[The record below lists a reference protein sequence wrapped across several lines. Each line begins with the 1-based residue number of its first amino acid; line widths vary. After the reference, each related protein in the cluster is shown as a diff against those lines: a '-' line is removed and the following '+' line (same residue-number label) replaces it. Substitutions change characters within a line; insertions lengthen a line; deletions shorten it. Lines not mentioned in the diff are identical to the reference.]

1 MWGTFSQ
8 TEGSKISDLFVF
20 FPRKKK
26 KRERERERKEKA
38 PQISQTTAVTSKRKL
53 CR

>member
-26 KRERERERKEKA
+26 KKRERERKEKA